1 MFTEL
6 VDTLRCISE
15 HEESWLVAAAD
26 HTEGRHIMTG
36 VLGCPVCHAQYEID
50 RGIADFAGAGS
61 LPVALEQPGLEPTDE
76 LALKLAAMLDLTD
89 SGGYVILM
97 GRWTRLASALRSIT
111 PVSVLALNPMP
122 DVEMGDGVSGIRAF
136 VRVPVLASSAH
147 GVALD
152 STSISSANDVLLL
165 QSAVGSV
172 KAMGRVVGPV
182 SLPIPSGVTELLRD
196 DQHWV
201 GARETVRPLLQL
213 VRAPT

>member
-1 MFTEL
+1 MFTEM
-6 VDTLRCISE
+6 VDTLRCIE
-15 HEESWLVAAAD
+15 DHEESWLVAAAD
-26 HTEGRHIMTG
+26 RTEGRHIMTG
-36 VLGCPVCHAQYEID
+36 VLGCPVCHAQYDID
-50 RGIADFAGAGS
+50 GGIADFAGGGL
-61 LPVALEQPGLEPTDE
+61 LPVMLEQPGLEPTDE

-111 PVSVLALNPMP
+111 PVSVIALNPPP

-152 STSISSANDVLLL
+152 STSVSANDALLL

-172 KAMGRVVGPV
+172 KPMGRVVGPV
-182 SLPIPSGVTELLRD
+182 SLPVPTGVTELLRD
-196 DQHWV
+196 NEHWV